1 MFDKIIQK
9 REVGF
14 LFSNFLD
21 LLFIRFNFAQVELL
35 SLEHSFIILTVIR
48 CKVVY
53 LLGSMFNFMKFVLE
67 IWD

>member
-35 SLEHSFIILTVIR
+35 SLEHSFIIPTVIR
-48 CKVVY
+48 
-53 LLGSMFNFMKFVLE
+53 
-67 IWD
+67 